1 MVRTPRIL
9 LYLHLTL
16 LCLLCLPTHGHA
28 DDLRLLGDWTFS
40 RYSAQIDNDRTNE
53 QEDNQSRRFNQLYR
67 LDVNKEL
74 FPTLNLNV
82 AAQLEKNDLRNTSDG
97 EKTDFT
103 DTTVRPFLELELH
116 TSLITFTNNY
126 EDRRSTTEVTGI
138 ETSHDYS
145 KTYTS
150 RFEWRPT
157 DLPTLELNYVKN
169 SRYDDP
175 LTRDADSRTYRLT
188 SKYDYEDFDFL
199 YNFLRS
205 DESEKVRDTETRTTT
220 HNGRIRYFSNFLENK
235 LAVNASVRMERTTL
249 EFSGSGPRTI
259 RTFPT
264 GNGFFLLNDLTP
276 ETNIQ
281 GEFTDVSASNPFSSV
296 NLGSGG
302 SLNQVSLGLSFG
314 DATRVDQLRVLI
326 QADQPT
332 LNQLSNSSFSWRV
345 FVSDDQQ
352 NWTETGI
359 SSVIYNQLDSR
370 FEINLS
376 SEPKTEY
383 IKLVTT
389 PLSDPSIGSI
399 LVAGLEAYVTLG
411 ADQDRIVS
419 NYRNATMGL
428 AYDISDKTKV
438 IYDTNYQ
445 YRETDLFDERRT
457 RWSNGVNLIH
467 RFNPVFTGNTRFLQT
482 DTWEQGKHDTS
493 SYNYSAQLVG
503 RYLETLSQSLTY
515 SGGQS
520 KEPEGDS
527 SFNSIILRTNAELY
541 RGWDVA
547 FDQGYTWQSP
557 VEGGDTSSFFFR
569 IQNSITPHPR
579 FNLIADYSMRWT
591 QEESQPDSI
600 SRNSGRSTT
609 GRFRA
614 LWTPTDNLS
623 LTGEV
628 RIRNTDDDSYTY
640 WQYSA
645 NWLPFRDGT
654 LQFNLNYAEEGDT
667 DDDMTRTLSPSLVWN
682 ITRSSA
688 LTLLYTKGKQ
698 VEGDETTDYDNYQIN
713 FRIYYD

>member
-1 MVRTPRIL
+1 MIRSSLIL
-9 LYLHLTL
+9 LCLHLTL
-16 LCLLCLPTHGHA
+16 LCMLWIPANSNA

-40 RYSAQIDNDRTNE
+40 NYKAHVRNDRTWE
-53 QEDNQSRRFNQLYR
+53 TEDNKSRRFNQLYR

-82 AAQLEKNDLRNTSDG
+82 AAQVEKNDLQNTTDG

-126 EDRRSTTEVTGI
+126 EERRVSTDITGLDNR
-138 ETSHDYS
+138 HDYS

-169 SRYDDP
+169 HRYDDP
-175 LTRDADSRTYRLT
+175 LTRDDDSQTFRLT
-188 SKYDYEDFDFL
+188 SKYKYEDFDFL
-199 YNFLRS
+199 YNFLRN
-205 DESEKVRDTETRTTT
+205 DETEKVRDTDTRTTT
-220 HNGRIRYFSNFLENK
+220 HNGRIRYYNNFLDDK
-235 LAVNASVRMERTTL
+235 LAVNASARMERTTL

-264 GNGFFLLNDLTP
+264 GNGFFLLNDPAP
-276 ETNIQ
+276 ENNLPD
-281 GEFTDVSASNPFSSV
+281 EFTPVSAQNPLTDV

-302 SLNQVSLGLSFG
+302 SLNQVSVGLSFG

-326 QADQPT
+326 QADQAT
-332 LNQLSNSSFSWRV
+332 LNQLSNNSFSWRV

-352 NWTETGI
+352 NWTQTGV
-359 SSVIYNQLDSR
+359 SSVNFNRLDSR
-370 FEINLS
+370 YEINLS
-376 SEPKTEY
+376 SAPKTEY

-389 PLSDPSIGSI
+389 PLNDPSIGSI
-399 LVAGLEAYVTLG
+399 RVSDLQAYVTLG
-411 ADQDRIVS
+411 ADQDQIVS
-419 NYRNATMGL
+419 TYRNATLGL
-428 AYDISDKTKV
+428 AYDISDRTKI

-457 RWSNGVNLIH
+457 RWSNGLNLIH
-467 RFNPVFTGNTRFLQT
+467 RFNPIFTGTTRFLQT

-493 SYNYSAQLVG
+493 TYDYSAQLVG

-541 RGWDVA
+541 RGWDIA
-547 FDQGYTWQSP
+547 FDQGYSWQSP
-557 VEGGDTSSFFFR
+557 IEGGDTSSFFIR

-579 FNLIADYSMRWT
+579 FNLIADYSMRWNQ
-591 QEESQPDSI
+591 QEKDRESTS
-600 SRNSGRSTT
+600 NTAGRSTT

-614 LWTPTDNLS
+614 LWTPTDNLNFLS
-623 LTGEV
+623 EV
-628 RIRNTDDDSYTY
+628 RIRNTDEDSYTY

-667 DDDMTRTLSPSLVWN
+667 EDDMTRTFSPSLVWN
-682 ITRSSA
+682 ITRNGT

-698 VEGDETTDYDNYQIN
+698 VEGDETTNYQSYQIN